1 MSTPTVHQTLQK
13 KIGSLYGDS
22 LPTTIKFQDRLGNTM
37 EKQLPDATLDE
48 IAFSIQLLQTES
60 SAILARRS
68 SLERLY
74 NLAREPACFGSDTV
88 KQIALEVTK

>member
-60 SAILARRS
+60 SAILARRRAR
-68 SLERLY
+68 SLCSWRRKAFQLPPH
-74 NLAREPACFGSDTV
+74 RACAF
-88 KQIALEVTK
+88 L